1 MTFYELE
8 KKCKRRRFLKFLF
21 LLFVIFIIII
31 GTMLY
36 FNFTVEA
43 EKDKQTI
50 KKQKTVLKKKE
61 KIKKNIS
68 LQTQTKQ
75 ILLLPYI
82 DLNIT
87 EKKVSK
93 TKKIK
98 KMKKEN
104 NTSIILKTQTLPS
117 FDTCISIARKY
128 LESRDYKNALKWA
141 KNANIQNRKDP
152 LSWIISAKA
161 LYHMGKKHEAV
172 KLLKIYNSYYNN
184 KEIKKL
190 IKEYNEK

>member
-8 KKCKRRRFLKFLF
+8 KKCKRRRFYKFLF
-21 LLFVIFIIII
+21 LLFVIFIIVI
-31 GTMLY
+31 GIGMY
-36 FNFTVEA
+36 FNFANKTVK
-43 EKDKQTI
+43 EKKIIKKQTI
-50 KKQKTVLKKKE
+50 VLKKKE
-61 KIKKNIS
+61 KTKKNLS

-75 ILLLPYI
+75 TLLLPYI

-98 KMKKEN
+98 KIKKEN
-104 NTSIILKTQTLPS
+104 NTSIILKTQNLPS
-117 FDTCISIARKY
+117 FDTCISIAKKY
-128 LESRDYKNALKWA
+128 LERKDYKNALKWA
-141 KNANIQNRKDP
+141 KNANIQNKKNP

-161 LYHMGKKHEAV
+161 LYYMGKKKEAI

-190 IKEYNEK
+190 LKEYNEK